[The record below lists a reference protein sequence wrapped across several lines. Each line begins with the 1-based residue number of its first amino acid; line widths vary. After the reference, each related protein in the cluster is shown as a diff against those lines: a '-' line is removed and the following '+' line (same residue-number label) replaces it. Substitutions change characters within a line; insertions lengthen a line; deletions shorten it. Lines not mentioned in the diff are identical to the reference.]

1 MFHALTW
8 LAVFVGVL
16 LWSVTTWLFHAA
28 GAWVLANT
36 GALAGGSGALQALR
50 LPAWIEPWVAP
61 ELASAITAT
70 MQALAP
76 MLEGVLA
83 FAPSLAGGFTVAV
96 WVIWA
101 CGVAGL
107 VILGVMASALV
118 GMLRR
123 KRASHGAGGR
133 ALA

>member
-16 LWSVTTWLFHAA
+16 LWSVTTWLFHAV
-28 GAWVLANT
+28 GAWALVNT
-36 GALAGGSGALQALR
+36 GALAGGTQALR
-50 LPAWIEPWVAP
+50 LPAWIEPWVPP
-61 ELASAITAT
+61 ELTGAITAT

-83 FAPSLAGGFTVAV
+83 LAPSLVGGFTVAV

-101 CGVAGL
+101 CGVVGL